1 MIFILSCH
9 HGRIEEQSGTA
20 HGDYLEFA
28 NSSNIVIE
36 QLDSMQ
42 IENLTN
48 LGLIWGFLKYYH
60 PNIAKG
66 NYNWDYEL
74 FKIFPEILKSEN
86 NIHRD
91 SIFIEWI
98 NGLGK
103 FAENKK
109 EISIKKEIKLAP
121 DLGW

>member
-86 NIHRD
+86 NSRTT
-91 SIFIEWI
+91 
-98 NGLGK
+98 G
-103 FAENKK
+103 FAVRNDVSGRHVAVSRE
-109 EISIKKEIKLAP
+109 
-121 DLGW
+121 

>member
-1 MIFILSCH
+1 MKGIIITIGMIFILSCH

-86 NIHRD
+86 NIQ
-91 SIFIEWI
+91 F
-98 NGLGK
+98 L
-103 FAENKK
+103 
-109 EISIKKEIKLAP
+109 
-121 DLGW
+121 